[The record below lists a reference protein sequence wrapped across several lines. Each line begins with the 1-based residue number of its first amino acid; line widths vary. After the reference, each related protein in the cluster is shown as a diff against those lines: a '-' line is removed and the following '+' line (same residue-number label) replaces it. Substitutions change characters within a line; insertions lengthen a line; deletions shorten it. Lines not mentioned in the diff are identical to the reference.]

1 MVILIQYDLW
11 QLKQEILRM
20 KEEIYL
26 ADNLKLKSAPN
37 QALQVVEVIE
47 ELFENQLIGIY
58 LYGSAILGG
67 LHINSDVDILVII
80 NQDLT
85 EAIRNELTKRLM
97 LISGKIGCKSLKR
110 PLEVTIINQ
119 NDLVPWRFPPKCEFM
134 YGEWIR
140 EQMEAGD
147 IPKSCYDP
155 DVAILLWQARCHSLS
170 LKGPEAFKV
179 IEPIPMKDIQKAIRC
194 SLPELI
200 AGVKGD
206 ERNVLLTLARM
217 WFTISTGEIC
227 SKDMAA
233 EWVILRLP
241 QNHAVLLEIA
251 RKAYLGECDDCWS
264 DLEAEIISLVALMN
278 KSIENLLDNMD
289 NSNLTK

>member
-1 MVILIQYDLW
+1 MANNIH
-11 QLKQEILRM
+11 
-20 KEEIYL
+20 
-26 ADNLKLKSAPN
+26 LKSVPN
-37 QALQVVEVIE
+37 QALRVVEVVE
-47 ELFENQLIGIY
+47 ELLENQLIGIY

-80 NQDLT
+80 NQELT
-85 EAIRNELTKRLM
+85 EATRNELTKRLM
-97 LISGKIGCKSLKR
+97 VISGKIGCKNLKR
-110 PLEVTIINQ
+110 TLEVTVINQ
-119 NDLVPWRFPPKCEFM
+119 NDIVPWQFPPKCEFM
-134 YGEWIR
+134 YGEWLR
-140 EQMEAGD
+140 EQIETGD
-147 IPKSCYDP
+147 IPQAYYDP
-155 DVAILLWQARCHSLS
+155 DVAILLWQARSHSLS
-170 LKGPEAFKV
+170 LEGLEAIKV

-233 EWVILRLP
+233 EWVTPRLP
-241 QNHAVLLEIA
+241 QNLAVLLEIA

-264 DLEAEIISLVALMN
+264 NLEVEITSLVAFMN
-278 KSIENLLDNMD
+278 KSIENLLDNID
-289 NSNLTK
+289 NSDLTE

>member
-1 MVILIQYDLW
+1 M
-11 QLKQEILRM
+11 R
-20 KEEIYL
+20 EEIYM
-26 ADNLKLKSAPN
+26 ANNINLKSAPS
-37 QALQVVEVIE
+37 QALQAVGVIE

-67 LHINSDVDILVII
+67 LHINSDVDILVIS

-85 EAIRNELTKRLM
+85 DATRNELTKRLM
-97 LISGKIGCKSLKR
+97 LISGKIGCKNLKR
-110 PLEVTIINQ
+110 PLEVTVINQ
-119 NDLVPWRFPPKCEFM
+119 NDIVPWQFPSKCEFM
-134 YGEWIR
+134 YGEWLR

-147 IPKSCYDP
+147 IPQSCYEP
-155 DVAILLWQARCHSLS
+155 DVAILLWQARSHSLS

-206 ERNVLLTLARM
+206 ERNALLTLARM
-217 WFTISTGEIC
+217 WFTIATGEIC

-233 EWVILRLP
+233 EWVTPRLP
-241 QNHAVLLEIA
+241 QNLAVLLEIA

-264 DLEAEIISLVALMN
+264 DLEAEITSLVAFMTSPL
-278 KSIENLLDNMD
+278 KICLI
-289 NSNLTK
+289 T